1 SDRHEVDREGRVQPG
16 AVPSGAARDR
26 QPDPGALSPAA
37 KLIFLCGK
45 MAAGKSTLAKELA
58 LREPAILL
66 VQDELLDHLFPGE
79 ITDIPGFVRY
89 STRLRNAVGPHVCAL
104 LTRGVSVVLD
114 FPGNTR
120 VQRAW
125 FRELFDR
132 AGARHELHFIDAP
145 DALCKRQLRERSKAL
160 PDGAPWTTEAEFD
173 AVTAYFQPPSEDEQF
188 HVVRHAR
195 A

>member
-1 SDRHEVDREGRVQPG
+1 
-16 AVPSGAARDR
+16 
-26 QPDPGALSPAA
+26 LSPAA

-120 VQRAW
+120 AQRAW

-145 DALCKRQLRERSKAL
+145 DALCKRQLRERSKDL
-160 PDGAPWTTEAEFD
+160 PTGAPWTTDAEFE
-173 AVTAYFQPPSEDEQF
+173 AVTAYFQPPSEDEGF
-188 HVVRHAR
+188 HVVRHER